1 MEDQVNKD
9 RRYCPNCYYPMA
21 KDTIFCGHCGQKY
34 TTGKIK
40 LGALLQDFVESVLN
54 IDSKVFRT
62 IGALFSPGKLTNEYF
77 KGRHKDYIAPLR
89 IFFFMAVVH
98 FAVIG
103 FTQVEILKLN
113 VFGSND
119 QDPRKLAYHDVF
131 LDELDTARLVTL
143 EEFNNSPT
151 AEAVI
156 DSLFD
161 NIKDTRG
168 DSVGT
173 GYLYYKGGILFESK
187 EVTLAKKDMVDMPI
201 DTLFSTY
208 KIEGLMAQWQVQQF
222 IKLLLEGNSF
232 FNKLILGNMIW
243 MVILM
248 MPALA
253 LILKLLYIR
262 RKRYFV
268 EHLVFSFHYHTFA
281 FFIVSVGFLVQSL
294 FPEDE
299 VGWVV
304 AVAYAA
310 LLPYLFIAM
319 RRVYEQGRFKTFLK
333 FTFLNFSY
341 LVIFLVFFL
350 ITALISALTF

>member
-1 MEDQVNKD
+1 MEDQSNQD
-9 RRYCPNCYYPMA
+9 RRYCPNCYYPMGEDA
-21 KDTIFCGHCGQKY
+21 AFCGHCGQKY
-34 TTGKIK
+34 TTGKVK
-40 LGALLQDFVESVLN
+40 LGALLRDFIESVLN
-54 IDSKVFRT
+54 IDSKIFRT

-113 VFGSND
+113 IFGDND
-119 QDPRKLAYHDVF
+119 QDPRKMAYHDVF
-131 LDELDTARLVTL
+131 LDELDTAKMETL
-143 EEFNNSPT
+143 REFDNSAT
-151 AEAVI
+151 AREVL
-156 DSLFD
+156 DSLYG

-168 DSVGT
+168 DSIET
-173 GYLYYKGGILFESK
+173 GYLSYTGGLKFDPKKVKIAE
-187 EVTLAKKDMVDMPI
+187 KDMVDMPM
-201 DTLFSTY
+201 DTLFQAY
-208 KIEGLMAQWQVQQF
+208 GVDDLIGQWQVRQF
-222 IKLLLEGNSF
+222 VKLLLEGSSF

-253 LILKLLYIR
+253 FILKLLYIR
-262 RKRYFV
+262 RSRYFV

-281 FFIVSVGFLVQSL
+281 FFIAAIGFLL
-294 FPEDE
+294 NFILGEE
-299 VGWVV
+299 VAWPLI
-304 AVAYAA
+304 VAYAS

-319 RRVYEQGRFKTFLK
+319 RRVYKQGWFKTFLK

-341 LVIFLVFFL
+341 LLIFVVFFIL
-350 ITALISALTF
+350 TALISALTF